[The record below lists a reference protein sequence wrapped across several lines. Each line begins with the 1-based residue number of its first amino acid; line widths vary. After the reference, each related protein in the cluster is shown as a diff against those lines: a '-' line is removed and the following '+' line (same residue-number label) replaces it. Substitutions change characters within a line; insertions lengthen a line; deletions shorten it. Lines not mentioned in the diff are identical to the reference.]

1 MQIVRNIVTKE
12 KSSIRQMGYDDALI
26 VLVGLGNL
34 LVDWEKL
41 ADGFT
46 QIQGMDIFVPDVI
59 RRESI
64 GQSVEALH
72 RFIEVHGLFK
82 YQKVHV
88 FAYIL
93 GGRILNQYLSMYTLS
108 NLASIVYD
116 RSPIQELAPIF
127 ATKHYPRLARLI
139 FGKIIHELA
148 RTSYQPCPVDD
159 IPIGLVIE
167 SKATPI
173 MRFFKRRES
182 NFPSLDWSGKTFQ
195 QPYGD
200 LTYVPLNHNEMYWR
214 FNVFIRQLEHF
225 YQLGDFGSNARRT
238 PFEDN
243 PFEK

>member
-46 QIQGMDIFVPDVI
+46 QTQGMDIFVPDVI

-64 GQSVEALH
+64 GQSVEALY
-72 RFIEVHGLFK
+72 RFIEVHKLSK
-82 YQKVHV
+82 YQRVHV

-93 GGRILNQYLSMYTLS
+93 GGRILNQFLSMYTLP

-116 RSPIQELAPIF
+116 RSPIQELAPVL

-159 IPIGLVIE
+159 IPIGLIIE
-167 SKATPI
+167 GKATPI
-173 MRFFKRRES
+173 MCFFRRLES
-182 NFPSLDWSGKTFQ
+182 HFPLLDWSGEAFQ

-200 LTYVPLNHNEMYWR
+200 LMYVPLNHNEMYWR
-214 FNVFIRQLEHF
+214 FDVYIKQLEYF
-225 YQLGDFGSNARRT
+225 YQSGNFGENARRI